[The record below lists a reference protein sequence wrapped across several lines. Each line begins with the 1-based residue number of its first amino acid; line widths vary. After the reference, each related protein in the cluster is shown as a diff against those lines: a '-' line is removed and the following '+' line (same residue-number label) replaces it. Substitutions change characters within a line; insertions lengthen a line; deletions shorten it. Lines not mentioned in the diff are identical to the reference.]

1 MPGIKE
7 LKTRIK
13 SIGGTRKV
21 TRAMQMVSAAKM
33 RKSQEAT
40 LRSRSYASLAWELI
54 TNLTGNELLPASSLE
69 KEEEAAVN
77 PLFFKEGAG
86 GVKSLLQT
94 HPKAFKIAVLIL
106 TTNRGMVGSLNT
118 NLLNLVQK
126 TIGEFIGQTPTTPS
140 ANAATPPQRGGEA
153 PRLSSDTPR
162 SSPPDKGEYPAKRGE
177 GVGADIITY
186 GRKGRDVMVRA
197 THAPVADSGA
207 GRSKEVLADFEKFDR
222 TISTEDIFPISKLI
236 TELYSS
242 GKYQKVLIF
251 YNHFVSTL
259 VQKPTVKQLLPFSPT
274 TPSAFGGHP
283 SLAGGEAPRLSSD
296 RGGASPPAKG
306 EYHPKGGEGVGESAD
321 YLFEPDPAEVLNHL
335 LPRIIESQI
344 YQTILES
351 EASEQSARMVM
362 MKNATEAAGDLI
374 SDLTLTYNKLRQN
387 KITTELAEI
396 TAGKI
401 ALE

>member
-13 SIGGTRKV
+13 SISGTRKV

-33 RKSQEAT
+33 RKSQDAT
-40 LRSRSYASLAWELI
+40 MRSRTYASLAWELI
-54 TNLTGNELLPASSLE
+54 TNLSSSGVILNPSASEGEGSLSQGDKEILQSAALPQNDAD
-69 KEEEAAVN
+69 KMN
-77 PLFFKEGAG
+77 GAMAG
-86 GVKSLLQT
+86 LLQSF
-94 HPKAFKIAVLIL
+94 PKATKIAVLIL
-106 TTNRGMVGSLNT
+106 TTNRGMVGSLNA
-118 NLLNLVQK
+118 NLLSLINKELR
-126 TIGEFIGQTPTTPS
+126 GLPS
-140 ANAATPPQRGGEA
+140 EEA
-153 PRLSSDTPR
+153 DF
-162 SSPPDKGEYPAKRGE
+162 
-177 GVGADIITY
+177 ITY
-186 GRKGRDVMVRA
+186 GRKGRDVMVRS
-197 THAPVADSGA
+197 H
-207 GRSKEVLADFEKFDR
+207 KEVLADFEKFDR
-222 TISTEDIFPISKLI
+222 AITTEDIYPISELI
-236 TELYSS
+236 TKLYSS

-259 VQKPTVKQLLPFSPT
+259 AQKPTVKQLLPFANASGQWTVDSGQKNTRIESLPT
-274 TPSAFGGHP
+274 QS
-283 SLAGGEAPRLSSD
+283 
-296 RGGASPPAKG
+296 
-306 EYHPKGGEGVGESAD
+306 D
-321 YLFEPDPAEVLNHL
+321 YLFEPNPKEVLEHL

-374 SDLTLTYNKLRQN
+374 SDLTLTFNKLRQN

>member
-13 SIGGTRKV
+13 SISGTRKV

-33 RKSQEAT
+33 RKSQDAT
-40 LRSRSYASLAWELI
+40 MRSRTYAGLAWELI
-54 TNLTGNELLPASSLE
+54 INLSAPRMHSGHLPSGGENSVSVLDNGNTAEPPSPF
-69 KEEEAAVN
+69 EER
-77 PLFFKEGAG
+77 AG
-86 GVKSLLQT
+86 ERLYSIALMQSF
-94 HPKAFKIAVLIL
+94 PKASKIAVLIL
-106 TTNRGMVGSLNT
+106 TTNRGMVGSLNA
-118 NLLNLVQK
+118 NLLSLINKELR
-126 TIGEFIGQTPTTPS
+126 GLPS
-140 ANAATPPQRGGEA
+140 EEA
-153 PRLSSDTPR
+153 DF
-162 SSPPDKGEYPAKRGE
+162 
-177 GVGADIITY
+177 ITY
-186 GRKGRDVMVRA
+186 GRKGRDVMVRS
-197 THAPVADSGA
+197 H
-207 GRSKEVLADFEKFDR
+207 KEVLADFEKFDR
-222 TISTEDIFPISKLI
+222 TITTEDIFPISELI
-236 TELYSS
+236 TKLYSS

-259 VQKPTVKQLLPFSPT
+259 VQKPTVKQLLPFVNTSGQWTVDSGQKNTRTESLPT
-274 TPSAFGGHP
+274 THYPLPTPS
-283 SLAGGEAPRLSSD
+283 E
-296 RGGASPPAKG
+296 
-306 EYHPKGGEGVGESAD
+306 
-321 YLFEPDPAEVLNHL
+321 YLFEPDPQEVLKHL

-374 SDLTLTYNKLRQN
+374 SDLTLTFNKLRQN

>member
-33 RKSQEAT
+33 RKSQDAT
-40 LRSRSYASLAWELI
+40 MRSRSYASLAWELI
-54 TNLTGNELLPASSLE
+54 ISLSGVIPAQAEILNQDRDSGSETGMAQQI
-69 KEEEAAVN
+69 AR
-77 PLFFKEGAG
+77 
-86 GVKSLLQT
+86 LLQSF
-94 HPKAFKIAVLIL
+94 PKASKIAVLIL
-106 TTNRGMVGSLNT
+106 TTNRGMVGSLNA
-118 NLLNLVQK
+118 NLLMMVQK
-126 TIGEFIGQTPTTPS
+126 TIQSGNQG
-140 ANAATPPQRGGEA
+140 A
-153 PRLSSDTPR
+153 SSDQ
-162 SSPPDKGEYPAKRGE
+162 AKPKTE
-177 GVGADIITY
+177 DAPWLEADIITY
-186 GRKGRDVMVRA
+186 GRKGRDVMVKS
-197 THAPVADSGA
+197 H
-207 GRSKEVLADFEKFDR
+207 KEVLADFEKFDR
-222 TISTEDIFPISKLI
+222 VITTQDIEPIANFI
-236 TELYSS
+236 TNLYLS

-259 VQKPTVKQLLPFSPT
+259 AQKPTVKQLLPFASDVIAR
-274 TPSAFGGHP
+274 SASDEAILP
-283 SLAGGEAPRLSSD
+283 KDKKIASAALAMTD
-296 RGGASPPAKG
+296 RST
-306 EYHPKGGEGVGESAD
+306 D
-321 YLFEPDPAEVLNHL
+321 YLFEPNPKEVLEHL

-362 MKNATEAAGDLI
+362 MKNATEAADDLI

-401 ALE
+401 AVE

>member
-13 SIGGTRKV
+13 SISGTRKV

-33 RKSQEAT
+33 RKSQDAT
-40 LRSRSYASLAWELI
+40 TKSRTYSSLAWELI
-54 TNLTGNELLPASSLE
+54 TNLSSVIPSTTEGSLSDEEREDVNDSSSDALLE
-69 KEEEAAVN
+69 MTQ
-77 PLFFKEGAG
+77 
-86 GVKSLLQT
+86 LLRT
-94 HPKAFKIAVLIL
+94 HPKANKIAVLIL

-118 NLLNLVQK
+118 NLLNVVQK
-126 TIGEFIGQTPTTPS
+126 HIVQ
-140 ANAATPPQRGGEA
+140 GG
-153 PRLSSDTPR
+153 
-162 SSPPDKGEYPAKRGE
+162 
-177 GVGADIITY
+177 VNADIITY
-186 GRKGRDVMVRA
+186 GRKGREVMVRG
-197 THAPVADSGA
+197 H
-207 GRSKEVLADFEKFDR
+207 KEVLADFEKFDR
-222 TISTEDIFPISKLI
+222 AITTEDIFPIAELI
-236 TELYSS
+236 TKLYES

-259 VQKPTVKQLLPFSPT
+259 VQKPTVKQLLPFANTSEQWAVGSGQKKQETPPLT
-274 TPSAFGGHP
+274 TQT
-283 SLAGGEAPRLSSD
+283 
-296 RGGASPPAKG
+296 
-306 EYHPKGGEGVGESAD
+306 D
-321 YLFEPDPAEVLNHL
+321 YLFEPTPSEVFQHL

-374 SDLTLTYNKLRQN
+374 SDLTLTFNKLRQN

>member
-13 SIGGTRKV
+13 SISGTRKV

-40 LRSRSYASLAWELI
+40 MRSRTYASLAWELI
-54 TNLTGNELLPASSLE
+54 MNLT
-69 KEEEAAVN
+69 
-77 PLFFKEGAG
+77 AG
-86 GVKSLLQT
+86 GDNLSVPQLHSGHLSSRGENSAFVHDESNTAEPPSPSEERAGERLQMTQLLSSY
-94 HPKAFKIAVLIL
+94 PEAKKIAILIL

-118 NLLNLVQK
+118 NLLNSVQK
-126 TIGEFIGQTPTTPS
+126 TISLEGAHQGE
-140 ANAATPPQRGGEA
+140 
-153 PRLSSDTPR
+153 
-162 SSPPDKGEYPAKRGE
+162 
-177 GVGADIITY
+177 VDIITY
-186 GRKGRDVMVRA
+186 GRKGREVMVRG
-197 THAPVADSGA
+197 H
-207 GRSKEVLADFEKFDR
+207 KEVLADFEKFDR
-222 TISTEDIFPISKLI
+222 TISTEDIFPIAELI
-236 TELYSS
+236 TKLYSS
-242 GKYQKVLIF
+242 GKYQKVLVF

-259 VQKPTVKQLLPFSPT
+259 VQKPTVKQLLPFVQTSEQWTVNSEQKKQATPVLT
-274 TPSAFGGHP
+274 TDHYP
-283 SLAGGEAPRLSSD
+283 LATQT
-296 RGGASPPAKG
+296 
-306 EYHPKGGEGVGESAD
+306 D
-321 YLFEPDPAEVLNHL
+321 YLFEPSPTEVLNHL

-374 SDLTLTYNKLRQN
+374 SDLTLTFNKLRQN

>member
-13 SIGGTRKV
+13 SISGTRKV

-33 RKSQEAT
+33 RKSQDAT

-54 TNLTGNELLPASSLE
+54 TNLTGNKLLPASSLE
-69 KEEEAAVN
+69 KEEEAAVD
-77 PLFFKEGAG
+77 PLFFKEGVG

-94 HPKAFKIAVLIL
+94 FPKASKIAVLIL
-106 TTNRGMVGSLNT
+106 STNRGMVGSLNT
-118 NLLNLVQK
+118 NLLNLVSSV
-126 TIGEFIGQTPTTPS
+126 IARS
-140 ANAATPPQRGGEA
+140 AADEA
-153 PRLSSDTPR
+153 ILS
-162 SSPPDKGEYPAKRGE
+162 PDKKIASDALAMTGK
-177 GVGADIITY
+177 VTTTDFITY
-186 GRKGRDVMVRA
+186 GRKGRDVMVRS
-197 THAPVADSGA
+197 H
-207 GRSKEVLADFEKFDR
+207 KEVLADFEKFDR
-222 TISTEDIFPISKLI
+222 TISTEDIFPISELI
-236 TELYSS
+236 TKLYSS

-259 VQKPTVKQLLPFSPT
+259 IQKPTVKQLLPFGST

-283 SLAGGEAPRLSSD
+283 SLAGGEAPQLSSGG
-296 RGGASPPAKG
+296 RGASPPAKG
-306 EYHPKGGEGVGESAD
+306 EYHPKGGEGVGEAPD
-321 YLFEPDPAEVLNHL
+321 YLFEPNPKEVLEHL